1 MYYWYTAT
9 LALFH
14 VGGSP
19 WKKWNQQLQQQL
31 LPLQIQQ
38 GESIGS
44 WDPDPNWIGAAGGR
58 VAQTALGVLTFE
70 TYFRYTPLHQRLGI
84 ARKPRDR

>member
-1 MYYWYTAT
+1 MYYWYTGT

-14 VGGSP
+14 IGGEP
-19 WKKWNQQLQQQL
+19 WSRWNRQLQEKV
-31 LPLQIQQ
+31 LPLQNTS
-38 GESIGS
+38 GDALGS

-70 TYFRYTPLHQRLGI
+70 TYFRYTPLHMRVGI
-84 ARKPRDR
+84 SRTPRDR